1 MKNELLHLGPLTLY
15 GYGLMIGIG
24 ILAGFGLAAYRA
36 RRRSLDPDFLLMASL
51 TAVICGFAGAK
62 LMFWLVSLP
71 ELIRYPSFF
80 FESFRDGFVV
90 YGGIIGGI
98 GGCVW
103 YCRKK
108 KRDALALLDLLMPS
122 LALGQGF
129 GRLGCLLA
137 GCCYGKETAHRPW
150 LIFTDSVYAPE
161 GVPLIPVQIYAGLLD
176 FAHAFFLLLAARRF
190 PKSGRIAGLY
200 LVCYSSGR
208 FLIEFLRGD
217 PGRGSIGPLSTSQ
230 FVALFTLAAGVY
242 LLLRPSSIRE
252 I

>member
-1 MKNELLHLGPLTLY
+1 MKNELLHLGPFTLD

-51 TAVICGFAGAK
+51 AAVICGFAGAK

-71 ELIRYPSFF
+71 ELIRHPSFF
-80 FESFRDGFVV
+80 FESLRDGFVV

-150 LIFTDSVYAPE
+150 LIFTDSVYAPA
-161 GVPLIPVQIYAGLLD
+161 GIPLIPVQIYASLLD
-176 FAHAFFLLLAARRF
+176 FAHAFLLLSVARRL
-190 PKSGRIAGLY
+190 SGRGRITGLY
-200 LVCYSSGR
+200 LVCYSTGR

-217 PGRGSIGPLSTSQ
+217 SGRGNVGPLSTSQ
-230 FVALFTLAAGVY
+230 FVALFTLAAGVFF
-242 LLLRPSSIRE
+242 LLRQADVRE